1 LPSVLAFWPSWQWR
15 QAYCPSSNGAKRPDP
30 RTQVQLVGSI
40 WAFGQR
46 LRSRTPVTYTRRRGN
61 VRTSISTR
69 RRENVGLCFQET
81 RKQTIE
87 PQPLTPAARAT
98 RVRVFARRTQTRA
111 RQTAAAPTPIGRSA
125 ISTTARLH
133 GPHRTTAL
141 SRTNHLHG
149 PAGLHETRL
158 LPFPLLLILPM
169 VIFSCS
175 TFVLYSLCNHIRSK
189 STNILLF

>member
-61 VRTSISTR
+61 VRTSISTRRRLGSSNLINGIWPISTR

-141 SRTNHLHG
+141 SRTNHLHR
-149 PAGLHETRL
+149 PAGLHETRRQGYCL
-158 LPFPLLLILPM
+158 FPF
-169 VIFSCS
+169 C
-175 TFVLYSLCNHIRSK
+175 
-189 STNILLF
+189 